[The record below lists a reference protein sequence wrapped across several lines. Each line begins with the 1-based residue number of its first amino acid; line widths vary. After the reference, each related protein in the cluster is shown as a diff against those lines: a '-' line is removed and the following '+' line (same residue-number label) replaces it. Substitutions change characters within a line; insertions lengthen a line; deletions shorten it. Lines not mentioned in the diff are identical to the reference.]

1 MAADL
6 CYASPQGIAQARKFG
21 RLGSAEQPLDVW
33 SVGLFLQCIPHIP
46 PWQHPP
52 LAQGGIGAAPLPRL
66 VLEMMLPPVAKR

>member
-1 MAADL
+1 
-6 CYASPQGIAQARKFG
+6 
-21 RLGSAEQPLDVW
+21 
-33 SVGLFLQCIPHIP
+33 VGLFLQCIPHTP